1 MSIIIFTWVVVVS
14 SQITGVVVKGL
25 KRMQFNIELRRI
37 DSISQLKNVPT
48 GVFPLLWVEEVR
60 IGYVSITQSEDTQ
73 RCWKIVYFIC

>member
-14 SQITGVVVKGL
+14 PQITGVVVKGL

-60 IGYVSITQSEDTQ
+60 IGYVSITQSEDT
-73 RCWKIVYFIC
+73 